1 MKKDER
7 HRDHQEPGKAVDE
20 QARPGQPGE
29 AQAQAPDQEQAQA
42 QARAG
47 ERPRAQDEAGEQNP
61 AQFEAHHSSDGR
73 NLPARRESHSQT
85 ESEKQLSPELE
96 LVEKMRAVATSP
108 QLQAFWKAL
117 LPHLGVLPSQSGE
130 FPGMF
135 RVESEPGE
143 SEATVYIDIPNRPYE
158 RGVPSELDRVLALK
172 ISLDHD
178 FRRLGDR
185 HYCVDCEV
193 PGSETRH

>member
-1 MKKDER
+1 VKKDKR
-7 HRDHQEPGKAVDE
+7 HTDHPEPEEAVDE
-20 QARPGQPGE
+20 KLQPASE
-29 AQAQAPDQEQAQA
+29 QSQETAPEPVQE
-42 QARAG
+42 RAG
-47 ERPRAQDEAGEQNP
+47 EQDRPQTQAKNADEG
-61 AQFEAHHSSDGR
+61 GK
-73 NLPARRESHSQT
+73 LPARRESHRSAD
-85 ESEKQLSPELE
+85 SEKQLSPELE
-96 LVEKMRAVATSP
+96 LMEKMRAVATSP

-143 SEATVYIDIPNRPYE
+143 TEATVYIDIPNRPYE

-178 FRRLGDR
+178 FRRLGNR